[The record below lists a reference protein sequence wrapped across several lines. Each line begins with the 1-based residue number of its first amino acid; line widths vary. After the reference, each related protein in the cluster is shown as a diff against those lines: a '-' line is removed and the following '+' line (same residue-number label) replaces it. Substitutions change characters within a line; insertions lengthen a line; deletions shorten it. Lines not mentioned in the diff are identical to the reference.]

1 MKVIRKVSMEV
12 EHFEIGDQIKIKLK
26 GAGKFTATCH
36 KITNDGALFVFDNCV
51 ARKQMNDTDTTEGGF
66 DESDLCTW
74 LNTEFIDRFP
84 NKYIKRIV
92 RPEGCEHLLWLLSE
106 EQVFG
111 SNLPFD
117 DQLELMRDP
126 KHRVCSYPD
135 GSRATGGCVMSWP
148 RRTSRMWA
156 RTAMRAATPPRTR
169 MACARLSSSRI
180 FNHRPLWAGIGGN
193 HGKNIQKVR

>member
-66 DESDLCTW
+66 DESDLCAW

-135 GSRATGGCVMSWP
+135 GSRAAWWLRDV
-148 RRTSRMWA
+148 
-156 RTAMRAATPPRTR
+156 AASTNF
-169 MACARLSSSRI
+169 ASVSA
-180 FNHRPLWAGIGGN
+180 GGN
-193 HGKNIQKVR
+193 ASYNSASYSSGVRPAFIIENL

>member
-1 MKVIRKVSMEV
+1 MKVIRKVTMEV

-66 DESDLCTW
+66 DESDLCAW

-117 DQLELMRDP
+117 YQLELMRDP

-135 GSRATGGCVMSWP
+135 GSRATWWLRDVVNSAPFAAVSAGGCA
-148 RRTSRMWA
+148 TSGSA
-156 RTAMRAATPPRTR
+156 SA
-169 MACARLSSSRI
+169 SVGV
-180 FNHRPLWAGIGGN
+180 RPAFIIENL
-193 HGKNIQKVR
+193 